1 VAESVCGLKTTIEIS
16 ECSESGATTEI
27 APQISV
33 VVPTFNRPHL
43 LPRLLASLARQRDI
57 RVEIV
62 VVDDGSPQPVNLSS
76 LARQGP
82 PLRLVRQPNRGPAA
96 ARNTGARL
104 ARGPIIA
111 FTDDDCEPRPD
122 WARKLAD
129 AVGTGGHPTLAGGT
143 TRNAVNG
150 NLFSAASQDIA
161 NNLSTAFS
169 SEPFFASNN
178 FAVPRDAFLA
188 LEGFDESYPL
198 AAGEDRA
205 FCRDWIAKGWRMA
218 SAPGAVVDHH
228 HVLTPRCY
236 WRQHYR
242 YGRGAFRFHKGTGQT
257 GSMTA
262 RARQCLALVAHP
274 ARANPGIDGLGRSA
288 LVGIAQV
295 PTLFGFL
302 AEARDETWAR
312 LSRRDP

>member
-1 VAESVCGLKTTIEIS
+1 LLGSVTS
-16 ECSESGATTEI
+16 
-27 APQISV
+27 
-33 VVPTFNRPHL
+33 
-43 LPRLLASLARQRDI
+43 

-104 ARGPIIA
+104 AQAPIIA

-188 LEGFDESYPL
+188 LEGFDEGYPL

-205 FCRDWIAKGWRMA
+205 FCRDWICERLAHGIRTRCRRRSSSRAHTK
-218 SAPGAVVDHH
+218 
-228 HVLTPRCY
+228 VLLAAALPLWPRCLSVPQ
-236 WRQHYR
+236 RHR
-242 YGRGAFRFHKGTGQT
+242 SDGIHD
-257 GSMTA
+257 
-262 RARQCLALVAHP
+262 RARKAVSCACC
-274 ARANPGIDGLGRSA
+274 
-288 LVGIAQV
+288 
-295 PTLFGFL
+295 T
-302 AEARDETWAR
+302 
-312 LSRRDP
+312 SRTGKSGH